1 MNIKVSIIHKDPN
14 QPSEFSLYRSK
25 QGKTKNIR
33 DSLDDFSEELSAVFL
48 NSRGSEFLDNA
59 IAPFDL
65 ASSGN
70 QEATE
75 FIT

>member
-1 MNIKVSIIHKDPN
+1 M
-14 QPSEFSLYRSK
+14 
-25 QGKTKNIR
+25 GKTINS
-33 DSLDDFSEELSAVFL
+33 DSLDDFSEELSAVLL
-48 NSRGSEFLDNA
+48 NSRGSEFFDNA

-75 FIT
+75 FII